1 VCFGIIPE
9 KVRPFRETF
18 GVPDSYEPTG
28 AIAIGYNAEPKAR
41 DLRSKRK
48 PLDQIMRHGQG

>member
-1 VCFGIIPE
+1 MSP
-9 KVRPFRETF
+9 PAQS
-18 GVPDSYEPTG
+18 DSYEPTG

-48 PLDQIMRHGQG
+48 LLDQIMRHGQW